1 MREVKDGGEHC
12 LHDRDD
18 QPPVD
23 DELSQ
28 FGRTPVRVSTVPHE
42 QFGQMAELDDG
53 EVRGE
58 RSLFA
63 LFSDDTDTY
72 DSLSA
77 EIK

>member
-1 MREVKDGGEHC
+1 
-12 LHDRDD
+12 LYDRDD
-18 QPPVD
+18 QPSVD

-28 FGRTPVRVSTVPHE
+28 FGRTPVRVPTVPHE
-42 QFGQMAELDDG
+42 QFGQMTELDDG

-63 LFSDDTDTY
+63 LFPDDTDTY
-72 DSLSA
+72 DPSSA